1 MAEWLRLPTTAVEH
15 NRQNN
20 QCQQERE
27 TVSSGERIV
36 KIMRMQ
42 AMGTGIDKAHLHV
55 FCRIVRGVMI
65 VALVM
70 RVAVHMTMRGSRVR
84 MRSMCLVG

>member
-1 MAEWLRLPTTAVEH
+1 LRLPTAAVEH

-27 TVSSGERIV
+27 TVASGERIV
-36 KIMRMQ
+36 KIMCVQ
-42 AMGTGIDKAHLHV
+42 AMRTRIDKAHLHV
-55 FCRIVRGVMI
+55 FCRIVRVIMI

-84 MRSMCLVG
+84 MRSICLVG